1 MSMYSSAKTGWYKMI
16 NADKFIVP
24 TVESQSVMKSYK
36 IIDGEITVN
45 YRSSLELACLRYCD
59 YNKHIV
65 KFSLEPLSIPYLKPT
80 DGKIHRYF
88 VDFYIE
94 FSTGDKFLVEI
105 KSSGET
111 REPQIPKK
119 KTQKAVMNYNTALQ
133 TFAVNTA
140 KWDAARKFALQQK
153 MKFIILTENELR

>member
-1 MSMYSSAKTGWYKMI
+1 MYKSAKQGWYKLL
-16 NADKFIVP
+16 NQDKFIVP
-24 TVESQSVMKSYK
+24 TNESQSVMNSFKIQDNKYIINYK
-36 IIDGEITVN
+36 
-45 YRSSLELACLRYCD
+45 SSLELACLRYCD

-119 KTQKAVMNYNTALQ
+119 KTQKAVMNYNNALQ
-133 TFAVNTA
+133 MFAVNTA

>member
-1 MSMYSSAKTGWYKMI
+1 MYKSAKQGWYKLL
-16 NADKFIVP
+16 NQDKFIVP
-24 TVESQSVMKSYK
+24 TNESQSVMKSFKIQDNEYYINYK
-36 IIDGEITVN
+36 
-45 YRSSLELACLRYCD
+45 SSLERNCLRYCD

-119 KTQKAVMNYNTALQ
+119 KTQKAVMNYNNALQ

-153 MKFIILTENELR
+153 MKFIILTENELK

>member
-1 MSMYSSAKTGWYKMI
+1 MYKSAKQGWYKLL
-16 NADKFIVP
+16 NQDKFIVP
-24 TVESQSVMKSYK
+24 TNESQSVMKSFKIQDEKYIINYK
-36 IIDGEITVN
+36 
-45 YRSSLELACLRYCD
+45 SSLELACLRYCD

-119 KTQKAVMNYNTALQ
+119 KTQKAVMNYNNALQ